1 MADKKRKELD
11 LNNPDEVKKFREYVK
26 KIMKKEKFNAEL
38 FPDIDERGV
47 LSGDGE
53 KLLSE
58 TEEDRYR
65 QELDEYS
72 PEERREKFKVY
83 TKKKDEDS
91 KEP

>member
-1 MADKKRKELD
+1 MTGKKRKELD
-11 LNNPDEVKKFREYVK
+11 LNNPDEVKKFKEYAK
-26 KIMKKEKFNAEL
+26 KIMSEPFDAES

-47 LSGDGE
+47 LIGDGD
-53 KLLSE
+53 KLLLE
-58 TEEDRYR
+58 TEEDCYR

-83 TKKKDEDS
+83 TKKKNEDG

>member
-1 MADKKRKELD
+1 MTDKKRKELD
-11 LNNPDEVKKFREYVK
+11 LNNPDEVKKAREYAK
-26 KIMKKEKFNAEL
+26 KVMSEPFDAES

-83 TKKKDEDS
+83 TKRKDKDS

>member
-1 MADKKRKELD
+1 MAGKKRKELD

-26 KIMKKEKFNAEL
+26 KIMSEPFDAES
-38 FPDIDERGV
+38 FPDYDER
-47 LSGDGE
+47 DGFSDVE
-53 KLLSE
+53 ALLAE